1 MNWTTALAS
10 SLLAA
15 TVAACATP
23 VAEQQATKEGL
34 TAVHSSKLDE
44 VYIRPNMDP
53 RRYGQ
58 VLIEAVP
65 VELRDDY
72 ISQRHAYNRI
82 QPIYPRYEDAERLVQ
97 FVTASVEASLAEA
110 FKARGYQVVS
120 APEPGAL
127 RISAKVTELFVNAP
141 DRLMPW
147 ITRNFTRDAGQ
158 ATLTLEARDMD
169 GTLVAL
175 IRHRLIARE
184 LSRINVADDVSNR
197 MWLDTAFR
205 RWAANAASELAGQHR
220 TQLSLETHQ
229 AAP

>member
-1 MNWTTALAS
+1 MNWTAVLAS
-10 SLLAA
+10 LLL
-15 TVAACATP
+15 AACATP

-34 TAVHSSKLDE
+34 TPVHSSNLDE
-44 VYIRPNMDP
+44 VYVRPNMDA
-53 RRYGQ
+53 RLYAK

-82 QPIYPRYEDAERLVQ
+82 QPIYPRYEEAEELVK
-97 FVTASVEASLAEA
+97 FVSASVETSLAEA
-110 FKARGYQVVS
+110 FKARGYQIVS

-127 RISAKVTELFVNAP
+127 RISAKVTDLFVNAP
-141 DRLMPW
+141 DRMTPW

-158 ATLTLEARDMD
+158 AVLSLEARDMD
-169 GTLVAL
+169 GTMVAL

-184 LSRINVADDVSNR
+184 LRRINIADDVANR

-205 RWAANAASELAGQHR
+205 RWAANAAAELAEPR
-220 TQLSLETHQ
+220 PTQLSLGTH
-229 AAP
+229 